1 MNIAELSIEKSV
13 ITWVMAITLIVV
25 GVHGFVVFGGGRL
38 LRMDLGS
45 LAVAS
50 QAAVGGPS
58 SALAVAVS
66 REWKGLVLP
75 GIIVGLLG
83 YALGTYLG
91 FGVAYL
97 LRGMGVGL

>member
-1 MNIAELSIEKSV
+1 MGVEIFYFTLV
-13 ITWVMAITLIVV
+13 IVGIHGLI
-25 GVHGFVVFGGGRL
+25 VFGGGRL
-38 LRMDLGS
+38 LRLDVGT

-66 REWKGLVLP
+66 RKWKGLILP

-83 YALGTYLG
+83 YALGNYLG
-91 FGVAYL
+91 FAIAYL
-97 LRGMGVGL
+97 VRWLGVGM